1 MKYKAIFFDRDGT
14 LTHGNPE
21 KRAWLAERASA
32 WSGRPYLASA
42 EKSQTIF
49 NQASLNEEAVD
60 SLEAEKRFWLRYYE
74 ALLRMEGVKI
84 KVEARARELMDG
96 LWCSNSSI
104 AYDDVIETL
113 GYFKS
118 RGYKMGVISDTFPS
132 LRLTIEDA
140 GLGAY
145 FQSYTSSSLVG
156 VMKPDPAI
164 YQAALD
170 SLGVDAEES
179 IYVDDYDVE
188 SDGARNMGFL
198 SFHIVRNGDL
208 KAPWDIAS
216 LVDIVAHVE
225 NAEPGM

>member
-21 KRAWLAERASA
+21 KRAWLAERVCA
-32 WSGRPYLASA
+32 WSGRPYLYSP
-42 EKSQTIF
+42 EKSQTLF
-49 NQASLNEEAVD
+49 NQATLPGVAID
-60 SLEAEKRFWLRYYE
+60 SLEAEKRFWLRYYK
-74 ALLRMEGVKI
+74 ALLRMEGVQTEL
-84 KVEARARELMDG
+84 EARARALMDG
-96 LWCSNSSI
+96 LWCRNSLI

-113 GYFKS
+113 DYFKS
-118 RGYKMGVISDTFPS
+118 RGFKMGVISDTFPS
-132 LRLTIEDA
+132 LPLTIDDA

-170 SLGVDAEES
+170 SLSVNAYES

-198 SFHIVRNGDL
+198 SFHIVRSGEL

-216 LVDIVAHVE
+216 LREIVAY
-225 NAEPGM
+225 AERMEAET

>member
-14 LTHGNPE
+14 LIHGNPK
-21 KRAWLAERASA
+21 KRAWLAERASI

-49 NQASLNEEAVD
+49 NQASLHDEAVD

-132 LRLTIEDA
+132 LRRTIEDA

-164 YQAALD
+164 RPRWIRLALTPKKAFTWTIMT
-170 SLGVDAEES
+170 LNPTARGIWAFYRS
-179 IYVDDYDVE
+179 ISSE
-188 SDGARNMGFL
+188 TG
-198 SFHIVRNGDL
+198 I
-208 KAPWDIAS
+208 
-216 LVDIVAHVE
+216 
-225 NAEPGM
+225 